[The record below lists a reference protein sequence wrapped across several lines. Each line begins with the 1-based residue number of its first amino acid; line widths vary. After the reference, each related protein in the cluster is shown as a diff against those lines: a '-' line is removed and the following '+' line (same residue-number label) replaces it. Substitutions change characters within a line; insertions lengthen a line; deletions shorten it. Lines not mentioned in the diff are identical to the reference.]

1 MIYMMSDEE
10 LNNLD
15 FYNYQLEMVDE
26 LEDMLKDSD
35 VDFNG
40 KNRGESYEE
49 LQDLSFDRDLT
60 GNRTG
65 SYWCNE
71 LKAERALLGNFDLV
85 QDALDDF
92 GMESVDSP
100 DLISGEHLDI
110 LVREHLL
117 PAVIDEVLDNH
128 RKDEQ
133 HYAKPN

>member
-1 MIYMMSDEE
+1 MSDEE

-128 RKDEQ
+128 NVT
-133 HYAKPN
+133 PF

>member
-1 MIYMMSDEE
+1 MMSDEE
-10 LNNLD
+10 LNNLK

-26 LEDMLKDSD
+26 LESMIKDSD
-35 VDFNG
+35 INFEG
-40 KNRGESYEE
+40 KDRGEAYEE
-49 LQDLSFDRDLT
+49 LQDLAFDRDVT
-60 GNRTG
+60 GNRVG

-100 DLISGEHLDI
+100 ELLSGEHLDV

-117 PAVIDEVLDNH
+117 PQVIDEVLDNH
-128 RKDEQ
+128 NI
-133 HYAKPN
+133 APF

>member
-10 LNNLD
+10 LNNLK

-26 LEDMLKDSD
+26 LESMIKDSD
-35 VDFNG
+35 INFEG
-40 KNRGESYEE
+40 KDRGEAYEE
-49 LQDLSFDRDLT
+49 LQDLAFDRDVT
-60 GNRTG
+60 GNRVG

-100 DLISGEHLDI
+100 ELLSGEHLDV

-117 PAVIDEVLDNH
+117 PQVIDEVLDNH
-128 RKDEQ
+128 NI
-133 HYAKPN
+133 APF